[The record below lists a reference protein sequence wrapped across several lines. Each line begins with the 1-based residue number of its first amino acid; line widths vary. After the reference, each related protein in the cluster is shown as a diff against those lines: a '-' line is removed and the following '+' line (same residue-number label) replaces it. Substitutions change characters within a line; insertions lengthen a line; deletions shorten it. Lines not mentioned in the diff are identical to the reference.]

1 MPIFLRKKCPLTSFM
16 NDPLKKYQIMLTKI
30 IFFSGGKRCGQR
42 AFTPITGGKPGEAS
56 PDEFPWTCLI
66 LTGNNDFVGGCA
78 IVPDSIQND
87 ISQGTRRVITVAH
100 KLAKLKKNE

>member
-1 MPIFLRKKCPLTSFM
+1 LIE
-16 NDPLKKYQIMLTKI
+16 
-30 IFFSGGKRCGQR
+30 GGKRCGQR
-42 AFTPITGGKPGEAS
+42 SFTPVAGSKPGEAY